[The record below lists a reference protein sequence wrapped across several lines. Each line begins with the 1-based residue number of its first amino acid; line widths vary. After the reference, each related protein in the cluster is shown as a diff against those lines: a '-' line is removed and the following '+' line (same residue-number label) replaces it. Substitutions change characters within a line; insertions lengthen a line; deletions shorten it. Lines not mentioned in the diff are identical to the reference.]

1 MDGLD
6 LESGCK
12 SVACEKEGKIV
23 FFGGIYGLDYERRV
37 RFWWEWVWRF
47 EVVSGIREK

>member
-23 FFGGIYGLDYERRV
+23 FFLEGFMGSIMSAECVFGGNGYGDSKWLVE
-37 RFWWEWVWRF
+37 
-47 EVVSGIREK
+47 